1 MRSQNECEI
10 IEILISM
17 RRFRNLIK
25 FDSNFENQF
34 ANLFLEKISNKL
46 VKNKKNSI
54 SNYDVDTSF
63 FSNMNKNHVN
73 KTKKRRKKFKEF
85 VIRKCV
91 KIKNNIQSENQIWNE
106 SRAIFDTKTKINLT
120 NHVYAKKFNFRRFEI
135 LNCDAITIDNHRLKI
150 YDVYFV

>member
-91 KIKNNIQSENQIWNE
+91 KIKNNIQSENQI
-106 SRAIFDTKTKINLT
+106 
-120 NHVYAKKFNFRRFEI
+120 
-135 LNCDAITIDNHRLKI
+135 
-150 YDVYFV
+150 